1 MENSEKKVIYIVRM
15 RSGGYGDVKDR
26 VLFATTS
33 PEMARHWINR
43 ADLMLRKYQ
52 SFLSKRDEVIAESV
66 IGGWWDKYYEYVQ
79 QDPDFYI
86 TTTELR

>member
-1 MENSEKKVIYIVRM
+1 MENSNNKVIYLVRV
-15 RSGGYGDVKDR
+15 RSGGYGDVEDR

-33 PEMARHWINR
+33 LEMARQWINR
-43 ADLMLRKYQ
+43 ADRMLMEYQ
-52 SFLSKRDEVIAESV
+52 SFISKREEVIAESV

-79 QDPDFYI
+79 QDPDFHI